1 MISKKQYRLIYS
13 VQQPAKKLVVRWF
26 IVFLVLIQFSLIWPI
41 YPLVGYIEPIIL
53 GMPFSIV
60 WVLLCLL
67 LSFSGLLAYFLWEE
81 QGQKRQGQGQEQQ
94 RQQQQS
100 HDVRAKV
107 EQSKILTKDTTTNVS
122 FSGGVKS

>member
-41 YPLVGYIEPIIL
+41 YPLVGYIEPILL

-60 WVLLCLL
+60 WVILCLL
-67 LSFSGLLAYFLWEE
+67 LSFSGLLTYFLWEE
-81 QGQKRQGQGQEQQ
+81 QGQKQQ
-94 RQQQQS
+94 D
-100 HDVRAKV
+100 HDVLGKV
-107 EQSKILTKDTTTNVS
+107 EQGKLLPKDNTANES
-122 FSGGVKS
+122 FSERVKS

>member
-1 MISKKQYRLIYS
+1 MISKKQHGLMYS
-13 VQQPAKKLVVRWF
+13 VQQPSKKLVVRWF
-26 IVFLVLIQFSLIWPI
+26 IAFLVLIQFSLIWPI

-81 QGQKRQGQGQEQQ
+81 QGQKRQGQEQQ

-100 HDVRAKV
+100 HDVLSKV

>member
-1 MISKKQYRLIYS
+1 MISKKQHGLMYS
-13 VQQPAKKLVVRWF
+13 VQQPSKKPVVRWF
-26 IVFLVLIQFSLIWPI
+26 IAFLVLIQFSLIWPI

-81 QGQKRQGQGQEQQ
+81 QGQKEHG
-94 RQQQQS
+94 
-100 HDVRAKV
+100 HDGLGKV
-107 EQSKILTKDTTTNVS
+107 EQSKILSKDMTTNEY
-122 FSGGVKS
+122 FSERVKS

>member
-1 MISKKQYRLIYS
+1 MISKKQHGLMYS
-13 VQQPAKKLVVRWF
+13 VQQPSKKPAARWF
-26 IVFLVLIQFSLIWPI
+26 IAFLVLIQFSLIWPI

-81 QGQKRQGQGQEQQ
+81 QGQKRQGQEQQ

-100 HDVRAKV
+100 HDVLSKV

>member
-1 MISKKQYRLIYS
+1 MYS
-13 VQQPAKKLVVRWF
+13 VQQPSKKPVVRWF
-26 IVFLVLIQFSLIWPI
+26 IAFLVLIQFSLIWPI

-81 QGQKRQGQGQEQQ
+81 QGQKRQGQEQQ

-100 HDVRAKV
+100 HYVLSKV

>member
-1 MISKKQYRLIYS
+1 MISKKQHGLMYS
-13 VQQPAKKLVVRWF
+13 VQQPSKKSVLRWF
-26 IVFLVLIQFSLIWPI
+26 IAFLVLIQFSLIWPI

-81 QGQKRQGQGQEQQ
+81 QGQKRQGQEQQ

-100 HDVRAKV
+100 HDVLSKV

-122 FSGGVKS
+122 FSRGVKS

>member
-1 MISKKQYRLIYS
+1 MISKKQHGLMYS
-13 VQQPAKKLVVRWF
+13 VQQPSKKPVVRWF
-26 IVFLVLIQFSLIWPI
+26 IAFLVLIQFSLIWPI

-60 WVLLCLL
+60 WVLLCIL

-81 QGQKRQGQGQEQQ
+81 QGQKRQGQEQQ

-100 HDVRAKV
+100 HDVLSKV

>member
-1 MISKKQYRLIYS
+1 MISKKQHGLMYS
-13 VQQPAKKLVVRWF
+13 VQQPSKKPVVRWF
-26 IVFLVLIQFSLIWPI
+26 IAFLVLIQFSLIWPI

-81 QGQKRQGQGQEQQ
+81 HG
-94 RQQQQS
+94 
-100 HDVRAKV
+100 HDVLGKV
-107 EQSKILTKDTTTNVS
+107 EQSKILPKDMTTNES
-122 FSGGVKS
+122 FSERVKS